1 MQFLQ
6 RASLLV
12 LGCICTY
19 IILTMLLQQIPLED
33 DLNHST
39 QVVINETTYSLNTHE
54 KNIFNSLP
62 TLSTGQDHPTIIGHD
77 KTKTH
82 IDSIISLIQDST
94 EARSHYPGLEIPKAI
109 LLYGPPGTGKT
120 TLANK
125 IAHQIG
131 FKFLHI
137 SPDMIEN
144 KFYGEGIK
152 KLRAVFTLAKK
163 ISPSVI
169 FFDEIDGFMSSRSS
183 MDQSH
188 TNTMKTIFLT
198 SMDSISESDRV
209 LVIGATNRRDS
220 LDTALLRRLD
230 VQLYMGFPS
239 LDDKMVMIQRFFP
252 NISKESQKEFIE
264 HLGPGK
270 SLSDI
275 KNTCKTCVRIL
286 YTNKKDMKE
295 VSLDDLTHMV
305 SDLPVQ

>member
-1 MQFLQ
+1 
-6 RASLLV
+6 
-12 LGCICTY
+12 
-19 IILTMLLQQIPLED
+19 
-33 DLNHST
+33 
-39 QVVINETTYSLNTHE
+39 
-54 KNIFNSLP
+54 
-62 TLSTGQDHPTIIGHD
+62 
-77 KTKTH
+77 
-82 IDSIISLIQDST
+82 
-94 EARSHYPGLEIPKAI
+94 
-109 LLYGPPGTGKT
+109 
-120 TLANK
+120 
-125 IAHQIG
+125 
-131 FKFLHI
+131 
-137 SPDMIEN
+137 
-144 KFYGEGIK
+144 
-152 KLRAVFTLAKK
+152 
-163 ISPSVI
+163 
-169 FFDEIDGFMSSRSS
+169 
-183 MDQSH
+183 
-188 TNTMKTIFLT
+188 
-198 SMDSISESDRV
+198 MDSISESDRV

>member
-6 RASLLV
+6 RVSLLIV
-12 LGCICTY
+12 GCICTY
-19 IILTMLLQQIPLED
+19 ILLTLVLQQIPLDD
-33 DLNHST
+33 DLNHCKP
-39 QVVINETTYSLNTHE
+39 IIMNNTTYSLNTHE
-54 KNIFNSLP
+54 HNIYMSLP
-62 TLSTGQDHPTIIGHD
+62 TMTKKNEVAIIGHG
-77 KTKTH
+77 KTQTH
-82 IDSIISLIQDST
+82 IDSIISLIKDSP
-94 EARSHYPGLEIPKAI
+94 ESRDRYPGLEIPKSI

-125 IAHQIG
+125 ISDQIG
-131 FKFLHI
+131 FTFLHI

-163 ISPSVI
+163 IAPTVV
-169 FFDEIDGFMSSRSS
+169 FFYEIDGFMSARSS

-198 SMDSISESDRV
+198 SMDTLSEIDRV

-220 LDTALLRRLD
+220 LDAALLRRLD

-239 LDDKMVMIQRFFP
+239 LDDKIIMIEKFFP
-252 NISKESQKEFIE
+252 KLSKDSQKEFVE
-264 HLGPGK
+264 YLGPGK

-275 KNTCKTCVRIL
+275 KNTCKTCMRIL
-286 YTNKKDMKE
+286 YTNKKDMHQ
-295 VSLDDLTHMV
+295 VSLNDLTSMI
-305 SDLPVQ
+305 SDIPVQ